1 MERWFPAVN
10 LRESGS
16 SRPAESNRGRA
27 QWAPPLMPQFSEI
40 PIMRE
45 IAFWSSFA
53 APAGRSGVRDV
64 IGIADPEPSR
74 PSAIG

>member
-1 MERWFPAVN
+1 
-10 LRESGS
+10 
-16 SRPAESNRGRA
+16 
-27 QWAPPLMPQFSEI
+27 MPQFSEI